1 MSEIRNDV
9 LKLISLCNFDK
20 IPKKFWKDKEI
31 VLTSVKKE
39 GWALEYADEIFKKDK
54 QIVLVAVK
62 SNNGNPHNSG
72 ALKYAHESLRR
83 DKDVVLEAVKYSEYA
98 LEYAHESL
106 RKDKDVVLE
115 AVKSFGWALRYV
127 DPKLKKDS
135 DVIQVTKKIRV
146 FYELGGSIKS
156 EEPLDIEEL
165 INYNP
170 YT

>member
-31 VLTSVKKE
+31 VLASVKKE

-72 ALKYAHESLRR
+72 ALKYAHESLR
-83 DKDVVLEAVKYSEYA
+83 
-98 LEYAHESL
+98 
-106 RKDKDVVLE
+106 KDKDVVLE

-135 DVIQVTKKIRV
+135 DVIQATKKIRV